1 MEDMDY
7 TQYVWNESK
16 SREKLVKKMIKAYNK
31 NKSKI
36 KGKPE
41 QPKPT
46 QSELRKRKLADLNSN
61 LNFLVNKVLM
71 ILIKNAP
78 LPHAGSKKTEL
89 LLSLV

>member
-36 KGKPE
+36 KGRPE
-41 QPKPT
+41 QPEPT
-46 QSELRKRKLADLNSN
+46 KAEKRARKLADLNSRSN
-61 LNFLVNKVLM
+61 SWRGLQ
-71 ILIKNAP
+71 
-78 LPHAGSKKTEL
+78 
-89 LLSLV
+89 

>member
-1 MEDMDY
+1 MRKSKMEDMDY

-61 LNFLVNKVLM
+61 LHSWKGLQ
-71 ILIKNAP
+71 
-78 LPHAGSKKTEL
+78 
-89 LLSLV
+89 